1 VEIFQKKVLFLCR
14 QIEELKMM
22 TKHKGLLAVVVAV
35 ALFIAIAVCWGFML
49 ALAPNFKIQ
58 KTVYVYVDEA
68 KDFSALCAQLDSTA
82 HCRHLSSFKQLAS
95 LMHYPSKMHTGRY
108 AVRAGMSNLKLL
120 NDLRGGHQAVVKL
133 SFNNIRTNKDLA
145 DCLSKQL
152 MPSEEEFMTL
162 FNDSVYCDSL
172 GFTPATIGALF
183 IPNTYEVYWNISA
196 RKLMNRMKKE
206 YTAFWNGARLNKAR
220 EIGFT
225 PVEISTLASIV
236 EEETAAYDEYSL
248 VAGVY
253 INRIH
258 TGMPLQADPTIK
270 FALGDFSLRRI
281 LFEHLQV
288 DSPYNTYKNV
298 GLPPGPI
305 RIPTIRGID
314 AVLNYV
320 HHNYLY
326 MCAKEDF
333 SGRHNYAATMNEHVK
348 NAARYREELNRRGIQ

>member
-1 VEIFQKKVLFLCR
+1 MGNKFS
-14 QIEELKMM
+14 
-22 TKHKGLLAVVVAV
+22 KHKCLWAVAIAV
-35 ALFIAIAVCWGFML
+35 ALFIVIAGCWGFML
-49 ALAPNFKIQ
+49 TLAPNFRIQ
-58 KTVYVYVDEA
+58 KTVYVYVDEK
-68 KDFSALCAQLDSTA
+68 KDFSDLCAQLDSTA
-82 HCRHLSSFKQLAS
+82 HCRHLSSFRQLAS
-95 LMHYPSKMHTGRY
+95 LMHYPLRMHTGRY
-108 AVRAGMSNLKLL
+108 AVSPGMSNLKLL

-133 SFNNIRTNKDLA
+133 SFNNIRTSQDLA
-145 DCLSKQL
+145 NCLDKQL
-152 MPSEEEFMTL
+152 MPSEADFMAL
-162 FNDSVYCDSL
+162 FNDSTYCDSL
-172 GFTPATIGALF
+172 GFTPATIVAMF

-196 RKLMNRMKKE
+196 RKLMRRMKKE
-206 YTAFWNGARLNKAR
+206 YTAFWNTERLNKAR

-225 PVEISTLASIV
+225 PVEVSTIASIV

-270 FALGDFSLRRI
+270 FALGDFSLHRI

-288 DSPYNTYKNV
+288 NSPYNTYKNV

-305 RIPTIRGID
+305 RIPTIRGIE